1 MIFRTGSGEG
11 NSDSRDYYAS
21 IVAQQTPSP
30 SFLSL
35 ICLVSLTMNSDDYF
49 DGEDDFDASA
59 LQQLDAIEAAH
70 FSPQRQSA
78 PCPTS
83 PIATVTSN
91 RPPLGHEAS
100 FGDLSFDFDESNLAQ
115 LDNFIEDA
123 IVGKAQPVAGPSKPT
138 RTASGNM
145 LQRTLFGDV
154 LPPPS
159 TNKSSNKPRSQM
171 ERTKSVQNNPF
182 GQQAPKTKSWDH
194 TAFSKTGVRQSKQR
208 ANKKGKG
215 KAHEDDAEG
224 SGEDQVEFEQ
234 FPAPFVNSESLY
246 PLRGLEIIEMLFLC
260 SWVRNQPYRYRR
272 SH

>member
-1 MIFRTGSGEG
+1 
-11 NSDSRDYYAS
+11 
-21 IVAQQTPSP
+21 
-30 SFLSL
+30 
-35 ICLVSLTMNSDDYF
+35 MNSDDYF

-70 FSPQRQSA
+70 FSPQKQSTSL
-78 PCPTS
+78 PTS
-83 PIATVTSN
+83 PFVPTTAASH

-100 FGDLSFDFDESNLAQ
+100 FGDISFDFDERNLAQ

-154 LPPPS
+154 LPPPL
-159 TNKSSNKPRSQM
+159 TNKPPSSNKVRSQM

-182 GQQAPKTKSWDH
+182 GQQAPKTKSWDQ

-215 KAHEDDAEG
+215 KAREGDVED
-224 SGEDQVEFEQ
+224 SGDEEVEFEQ
-234 FPAPFVNSESLY
+234 FPAPFINSESFN
-246 PLRGLEIIEMLFLC
+246 PLHKLRTTEMLLLC
-260 SWVRNQPYRYRR
+260 SWVRNQPFRCIDDLTKTLFFLQT
-272 SH
+272 STEIHIFHITFN

>member
-1 MIFRTGSGEG
+1 
-11 NSDSRDYYAS
+11 
-21 IVAQQTPSP
+21 
-30 SFLSL
+30 
-35 ICLVSLTMNSDDYF
+35 MNSDDYF

-70 FSPQRQSA
+70 FSPGKQTAQL
-78 PCPTS
+78 PTS
-83 PIATVTSN
+83 PIVPTTTTSK
-91 RPPLGHEAS
+91 RPSLGHEAS
-100 FGDLSFDFDESNLAQ
+100 FGDISFDFDESNLAQ

-159 TNKSSNKPRSQM
+159 TNKSTGSNNPRSQM
-171 ERTKSVQNNPF
+171 AKTKSVQNNLF

-215 KAHEDDAEG
+215 KSGEDDAED
-224 SGEDQVEFEQ
+224 SGEEQVEFEQ
-234 FPAPFVNSESLY
+234 FPAPFVNSESTKA
-246 PLRGLEIIEMLFLC
+246 MA
-260 SWVRNQPYRYRR
+260 
-272 SH
+272 HT

>member
-1 MIFRTGSGEG
+1 MS
-11 NSDSRDYYAS
+11 SDG
-21 IVAQQTPSP
+21 
-30 SFLSL
+30 
-35 ICLVSLTMNSDDYF
+35 YF

-70 FSPQRQSA
+70 FSPRKPSPHLA
-78 PCPTS
+78 TS
-83 PIATVTSN
+83 PIIPPTTASK
-91 RPPLGHEAS
+91 RPPLGNEAS
-100 FGDLSFDFDESNLAQ
+100 FGDISFDFDETNLAQ

-154 LPPPS
+154 LPPPP
-159 TNKSSNKPRSQM
+159 TNKSTGSNNSRSQM
-171 ERTKSVQNNPF
+171 AKTKSVQNNLF

-215 KAHEDDAEG
+215 KACEDDAED
-224 SGEDQVEFEQ
+224 SEEQVEFEQ
-234 FPAPFVNSESLY
+234 FPAPFVNSES
-246 PLRGLEIIEMLFLC
+246 PNAMAHTQ
-260 SWVRNQPYRYRR
+260 N
-272 SH
+272 H